1 MVVGLENSNKN
12 GHMLNFETSG
22 SNIFTQSGYVKT
34 ADVLRDTVTTNDDLI
49 QTNNLTKAS

>member
-34 ADVLRDTVTTNDDLI
+34 ADVLRDTVTTNDDLM